1 MRLAVLRARQGA
13 KTYTVRQH
21 EPTEPEPLNA
31 TLSYTEQLLA
41 QMHTRALRGV
51 VLALFI
57 SFIVHLGITLVK
69 LGGDSFAIRFDAPVK
84 SGDALKAQIQVRPQ
98 PVTPA
103 TPQVTTPPP
112 TPAPPPVLRDRASV
126 NLVERDTIKPIE
138 AVPPTVAPTEPI
150 PMPTPLP
157 EPVTRRFETDRSNAP
172 TRVERSER
180 LPNVAAPAT
189 VPQLDLKP
197 LPPLDITPAKREP
210 IPQKPLE
217 TAKPIEPP
225 KAVAEP
231 TPAPANERAAAEA
244 PKEAPKAAAN
254 EAAKSAPSEPAR
266 DAAPSTPQ
274 NTPAAAAPTQ
284 PAAAAPVTAQPT
296 IPSAATPVLS
306 APSSPAAAAQ
316 STSSAPSGTAA
327 SAAGAPRG
335 ATVTLPGS
343 GSPGSAG
350 ATGSANPAREGAST
364 GSREATGLRPG
375 FIDGFDADAAR
386 RNAARDAA
394 RDLNSRRSLVPP
406 SVAPSMTARER
417 EAKAIEDAV
426 REDCKDKMARD
437 PNLLA
442 VPLIV
447 AGQLVDKGCRIR

>member
-1 MRLAVLRARQGA
+1 M
-13 KTYTVRQH
+13 
-21 EPTEPEPLNA
+21 NA

-57 SFIVHLGITLVK
+57 SFIFHLGITLVK

-84 SGDALKAQIQVRPQ
+84 SGDALKAQIRIQPQ
-98 PVTPA
+98 LASPA
-103 TPQVTTPPP
+103 TPQVTTPSTTPAPP
-112 TPAPPPVLRDRASV
+112 TPPPVLRDRASV

-138 AVPPTVAPTEPI
+138 AVPPTIAPTEPI

-157 EPVTRRFETDRSNAP
+157 EPVTRRFETDRNNSP

-180 LPNVAAPAT
+180 LPNVAPPQT
-189 VPQLDLKP
+189 VPLLDLKP

-217 TAKPIEPP
+217 SAKPIEPP
-225 KAVAEP
+225 KAITEP
-231 TPAPANERAAAEA
+231 APAPANERVTAEA

-284 PAAAAPVTAQPT
+284 PAAPTPAPAAAAPVTAQPS

-316 STSSAPSGTAA
+316 SASSSPSGSAA
-327 SAAGAPRG
+327 SAPGAPRG
-335 ATVTLPGS
+335 ASVTLPGS
-343 GSPGSAG
+343 GSLGSAG
-350 ATGSANPAREGAST
+350 ATGGASPAREGASA
-364 GSREATGLRPG
+364 GSREGTGLRPG

-394 RDLNSRRSLVPP
+394 RELNSRRSLVPP
-406 SVAPSMTARER
+406 SVAPSPTARER
-417 EAKAIEDAV
+417 EAKAIEEAV
-426 REDCKDKMARD
+426 REDCKDKMLRD

-447 AGQLVDKGCRIR
+447 AGQLLDKGCRIR